1 MAHGRNA
8 GVSLQVRGLSKAF
21 RGSWALRGMDLELG
35 PGETLVLFGP
45 NGSGKTTLLKILA
58 TLLRPTRGTGTLGGA
73 DLVRERERVRRRVG
87 LLSHGSYLYEDL
99 TPRENLEFAAALHD
113 DQAGDGAITAA
124 IQRVGLGA
132 VANERVRT
140 LSSGM
145 KRRVTLARLL
155 LNTADLW
162 LLDEPY
168 TNLDREATKVL
179 EAVLQEHQA
188 RGGLAVMATHNFLDG
203 FKQAT
208 RLGILARGRLIL
220 DEPRE
225 SMTFSAF
232 QELYTL
238 RAEGGGR

>member
-1 MAHGRNA
+1 VGHDGTG
-8 GVSLQVRGLSKAF
+8 GVSLRVRGLSKAF
-21 RGSWALRGMDLELG
+21 RGAWALRGVDLDLG

-73 DLVRERERVRRRVG
+73 DLLQEREHVRRRVG
-87 LLSHGSYLYEDL
+87 LVSHGSYLYDDL
-99 TPRENLEFAAALHD
+99 TPRENLAFAAALHGD
-113 DQAGDGAITAA
+113 RTSGQAVTAA
-124 IQRVGLGA
+124 MERLGLVG
-132 VANERVRT
+132 VADERVRT

-155 LNTADLW
+155 VHPVDLW

-168 TNLDREATKVL
+168 TNLDQEATKVF
-179 EAVLQEHQA
+179 EGILQEHQA
-188 RGGLAVMATHNFLDG
+188 SGGLVVMATHNFLDG

-208 RLGILARGRLIL
+208 RIGILARGRLMV

-225 SMTFSAF
+225 SLTFPAF

-238 RAEGGGR
+238 RAEGGER